1 MRGRFL
7 VKKKMSF
14 WTRKR
19 LLKIEGLSRS
29 ELEKVLETAIWLK
42 GLKGDGCW
50 NAGYG
55 FEGLRG
61 KKVVNLFDEFSTR
74 TRISFEVAAK
84 NLGMDVY
91 SMASEFSSLRKNESL
106 LDTVRNLKAMGM
118 DLVVI
123 RHGVSGVLE
132 ELDRNLRYADLEVGI
147 INAGDGVNEHPTQC
161 LVDLLTIQ
169 ESKKRIEGLKVAI
182 VGDILHSRV
191 SRSNMMGLR
200 RFGVEVRLIGPLSL
214 MPEGCEELGYK
225 CYEDIEEGLT
235 GVDIVYCLRLQFER
249 GVMDDLSSVEEYV
262 KLYRID
268 EVRLGYAREDVKVMH
283 AGPVNWGLE
292 CDETVLN
299 GGYSLI
305 ERQSGERGINS
316 DGIILFIF

>member
-1 MRGRFL
+1 
-7 VKKKMSF
+7 MSF

-19 LLKIEGLSRS
+19 LIKIEGLSRE
-29 ELEKVLETAIWLK
+29 ELEEVIKTAIWMREVREE
-42 GLKGDGCW
+42 GYW
-50 NAGYG
+50 NK
-55 FEGLRG
+55 GLRG
-61 KKVVNLFDEFSTR
+61 KKVVNLFDESSTR

-91 SMASEFSSLRKNESL
+91 SMTSESSSLSKQESL
-106 LDTVRNLKAMGM
+106 LDTVKNLNAMGM

-132 ELDRNLRYADLEVGI
+132 ELDRNLKRLDLEIDV
-147 INAGDGVNEHPTQC
+147 INAGDGANEHPTQC

-169 ESKKRIEGLKVAI
+169 ESKKRLEGLKVGI

-191 SRSNMMGLR
+191 SRSNMIGMR
-200 RFGVEVRLIGPLSL
+200 RFGMEVRLIGPLSL
-214 MPEGCEELGYK
+214 MPKGCEELGYK

-249 GVMDDLSSVEEYV
+249 GVMEDLSSVEEYV

-292 CDETVLN
+292 CDKTVLKKK
-299 GGYSLI
+299 YSLI
-305 ERQSGERGINS
+305 ERQVENGVLIRMA
-316 DGIILFIF
+316 LFYLFFDE